1 MDEFYQ
7 AKLEELLR
15 EFTYYLVEHPEFS
28 ENIPDHAQVVLLDQ
42 RDPQYSRHAIENA
55 QRARLTD
62 DVPDRPIAYIAVDE
76 LAPVRS
82 RLRGLRVLEAPP
94 VYVTA

>member
-1 MDEFYQ
+1 MAMPLQIE
-7 AKLEELLR
+7 R
-15 EFTYYLVEHPEFS
+15 
-28 ENIPDHAQVVLLDQ
+28 IP
-42 RDPQYSRHAIENA
+42 IENA

-76 LAPVRS
+76 MAPIRS
-82 RLRGLRVLEAPP
+82 RLRSLRVLESPP